1 MTAARPSPAA
11 SVRTRMRLPG
21 RPTGLPGR
29 PPARRSV
36 WRRVGRIRNLTIGGS
51 IVGGL
56 VLVALLAPW
65 IAPFDPV
72 ADADL
77 NNYLAPP
84 GGRFLLGA
92 DTFGRDVFSRVVY
105 GTRVSLGVG
114 IAVQVTALALGM
126 TLGLL
131 SGFYGRWA
139 DNVIMRVAEVIFAF
153 PGLLFAIAI
162 MAVIGPS
169 LYNVFLALGL
179 VSWTSLAR
187 VVRGQVLAI
196 KEQEYVEA
204 ARAVGAGSA
213 RILLRHVLPNTLAPA
228 IILVTLGIG
237 GAILAEAS
245 LSFLGLGAQPPTPS
259 WGSMLSTGRD
269 YLLQAPW
276 LSLYPGLAIFLTVM
290 GFNLLGDGLRD
301 LLDPRMQV

>member
-1 MTAARPSPAA
+1 MSRPSAA
-11 SVRTRMRLPG
+11 LRPPRRTRWR
-21 RPTGLPGR
+21 R
-29 PPARRSV
+29 ARRL
-36 WRRVGRIRNLTIGGS
+36 RNLTLGGS
-51 IVGGL
+51 IVAL
-56 VLVALLAPW
+56 LLAVALLAPW

-72 ADADL
+72 GDADL
-77 NNYLAPP
+77 NNYLHPP
-84 GGRFLLGA
+84 GGSFLLGT
-92 DTFGRDVFSRVVY
+92 DLFGRDVYSRIIY
-105 GTRVSLGVG
+105 GTRISLGVG
-114 IAVQVTALALGM
+114 VAVQAAAVTIGM

-131 SGFYGRWA
+131 AGFYGRWA
-139 DNVIMRVAEVIFAF
+139 DNLIMRTTEVIFAF
-153 PGLLFAIAI
+153 PGLLFAIAV
-162 MAVIGPS
+162 MAVIGPN

-187 VVRGQVLAI
+187 VVRGQVLTV
-196 KEQEYVEA
+196 KGQEYVEA
-204 ARAVGAGSA
+204 ARALGASNA
-213 RILLRHVLPNTLAPA
+213 RIVVRHILPHTLAPA

-276 LSLYPGLAIFLTVM
+276 LSVYPGLAIFLTVM

-301 LLDPRMQV
+301 LLDPRLQP

>member
-1 MTAARPSPAA
+1 
-11 SVRTRMRLPG
+11 
-21 RPTGLPGR
+21 
-29 PPARRSV
+29 
-36 WRRVGRIRNLTIGGS
+36 
-51 IVGGL
+51 
-56 VLVALLAPW
+56 
-65 IAPFDPV
+65 APFDPV
-72 ADADL
+72 RDSDL
-77 NNYLAPP
+77 NNYLQPP
-84 GGRFLLGA
+84 GGSFLLGA
-92 DTFGRDVFSRVVY
+92 DLLGRDVYSRIVY
-105 GTRVSLGVG
+105 GTRISLGVG
-114 IAVQVTALALGM
+114 AAVQASALTLGM

-131 SGFYGRWA
+131 SGFYGGWI
-139 DNVIMRVAEVIFAF
+139 DNMIMRVAEVIFAF

-179 VSWTSLAR
+179 VGWTSLAR

-196 KEQEYVEA
+196 KQQEYVDA
-204 ARAVGAGSA
+204 AKVLGASNA
-213 RILLRHVLPNTLAPA
+213 RIIMRHVLPNTVAPA

-276 LSLYPGLAIFLTVM
+276 LSIFPGLAIFVTVM

-301 LLDPRMQV
+301 LLDPRMQP

>member
-1 MTAARPSPAA
+1 MK
-11 SVRTRMRLPG
+11 TRA
-21 RPTGLPGR
+21 TGL
-29 PPARRSV
+29 ARRSRSR
-36 WRRVGRIRNLTIGGS
+36 WRRALKLRNLTLGGGIIAALIG
-51 IVGGL
+51 
-56 VLVALLAPW
+56 VAIFAPW
-65 IAPFDPV
+65 IAPFDPIR
-72 ADADL
+72 DANL
-77 NNYLAPP
+77 NNYLHPP
-84 GGRFLLGA
+84 GRPYLIGA
-92 DTFGRDVFSRVVY
+92 DLFGRDVFSRIVY
-105 GTRVSLGVG
+105 GARVSLGVG
-114 IAVQVTALALGM
+114 VAVQASAL
-126 TLGLL
+126 TLGLTL
-131 SGFYGRWA
+131 GLVSGFYGGWV
-139 DNVIMRVAEVIFAF
+139 DVTIMRAAEVVFAF

-187 VVRGQVLAI
+187 LIRGQVLAI

-204 ARAVGAGSA
+204 ARALGASNA
-213 RILLRHVLPNTLAPA
+213 RILLRHVLPNTIAPA
-228 IILVTLGIG
+228 IVLVTLGIG

-276 LSLYPGLAIFLTVM
+276 LSIYPGLAIFLTVM

-301 LLDPRMQV
+301 LLDPRMQT

>member
-1 MTAARPSPAA
+1 MVTVFA
-11 SVRTRMRLPG
+11 S
-21 RPTGLPGR
+21 
-29 PPARRSV
+29 
-36 WRRVGRIRNLTIGGS
+36 
-51 IVGGL
+51 
-56 VLVALLAPW
+56 W

-72 ADADL
+72 RDADL
-77 NNYLAPP
+77 DNYLRPP
-84 GGRFLLGA
+84 GGLFVLGT
-92 DTFGRDVFSRVVY
+92 DTFGRDVFSRIIH

-114 IAVQVTALALGM
+114 VVVQASALTVGM
-126 TLGLL
+126 ALGLL
-131 SGFYGRWA
+131 SGFYGGWT
-139 DNVIMRVAEVIFAF
+139 DNIIMRMAEVIFAF

-187 VVRGQVLAI
+187 VIRGAVLSI
-196 KEQEYVEA
+196 KQQEYIEA
-204 ARAVGAGSA
+204 ARVLGASNS
-213 RILLRHVLPNTLAPA
+213 RILFRHVLPNTVAPA

-276 LSLYPGLAIFLTVM
+276 LSIYPGLAIFITVM

-301 LLDPRMQV
+301 LLDPRMQP

>member
-1 MTAARPSPAA
+1 MSATRPALA
-11 SVRTRMRLPG
+11 GAVRG
-21 RPTGLPGR
+21 
-29 PPARRSV
+29 PARRSL
-36 WRRVGRIRNLTIGGS
+36 WRRARRIRNLTIGGS
-51 IVGGL
+51 IVGFL
-56 VLVALLAPW
+56 VLVALFAPW
-65 IAPFDPV
+65 IAPYDPV
-72 ADADL
+72 TDADL

-84 GGRFLLGA
+84 GGPFLLGA
-92 DTFGRDVFSRVVY
+92 DTFGRDVFSRIVY

-114 IAVQVTALALGM
+114 LAVQASALAVGM
-126 TLGLL
+126 ALGLL
-131 SGFYGRWA
+131 SGFYGRWT

-169 LYNVFLALGL
+169 LYNVFIALGL

-187 VVRGQVLAI
+187 VVRGQVLTI
-196 KEQEYVEA
+196 KQQEYVEA
-204 ARAVGAGSA
+204 ARAIGAGNS
-213 RILLRHVLPNTLAPA
+213 RIVARHVLPNTVAPA

-301 LLDPRMQV
+301 LLDPRMQI

>member
-1 MTAARPSPAA
+1 MRAPS
-11 SVRTRMRLPG
+11 RLPL
-21 RPTGLPGR
+21 RIPQ
-29 PPARRSV
+29 RRSR
-36 WRRVGRIRNLTIGGS
+36 WRRARRIRNLLIGGS
-51 IVGGL
+51 IVG
-56 VLVALLAPW
+56 LLIVITIFASW

-72 ADADL
+72 RDADL
-77 NNYLAPP
+77 DNYLRPP
-84 GGRFLLGA
+84 GDLFVLGT
-92 DTFGRDVFSRVVY
+92 DTFGRDVFSRIVH
-105 GTRVSLGVG
+105 GARVSLGVG
-114 IAVQVTALALGM
+114 IVVQISALTVGM

-131 SGFYGRWA
+131 SGFYGGWT
-139 DNVIMRVAEVIFAF
+139 DNIIMRTAEIIFAF

-169 LYNVFLALGL
+169 LFNVFLALGL

-187 VVRGQVLAI
+187 VIRGAVLSI
-196 KEQEYVEA
+196 KQQEYIEA
-204 ARAVGAGSA
+204 ARVLGASNA
-213 RILLRHVLPNTLAPA
+213 RVLFRHVLPNTVAPA

-276 LSLYPGLAIFLTVM
+276 LSIYPGLAIFLTVM

-301 LLDPRMQV
+301 LLDPRMQP

>member
-1 MTAARPSPAA
+1 MSDGIRP
-11 SVRTRMRLPG
+11 
-21 RPTGLPGR
+21 
-29 PPARRSV
+29 RRSV
-36 WRRVGRIRNLTIGGS
+36 WRRARRLRNLTIGGV
-51 IVGGL
+51 IVG
-56 VLVALLAPW
+56 VLIAVAIFAPW

-72 ADADL
+72 RDADL
-77 NNYLAPP
+77 NNYLQPP
-84 GGRFLLGA
+84 GEPFRLGA
-92 DTFGRDVFSRVVY
+92 DLFGRDVYSRIVY
-105 GTRVSLGVG
+105 GTRISLGIG
-114 IAVQVTALALGM
+114 AAVQASALTLGM

-131 SGFYGRWA
+131 SGFYGGWI
-139 DNVIMRVAEVIFAF
+139 DNTIMRVAEVIFAF

-179 VSWTSLAR
+179 VGWTSLAR

-196 KEQEYVEA
+196 KQQEYVDA
-204 ARAVGAGSA
+204 AKVLGASNA
-213 RILLRHVLPNTLAPA
+213 RIIVRHVLPNTVAPA

-276 LSLYPGLAIFLTVM
+276 LSIFPGLAIFVTVM

-301 LLDPRMQV
+301 LLDPRMQP

>member
-1 MTAARPSPAA
+1 M
-11 SVRTRMRLPG
+11 V
-21 RPTGLPGR
+21 
-29 PPARRSV
+29 
-36 WRRVGRIRNLTIGGS
+36 TIF
-51 IVGGL
+51 
-56 VLVALLAPW
+56 APW

-72 ADADL
+72 KDADL
-77 NNYLAPP
+77 NNYLRPP
-84 GGRFLLGA
+84 GDPFVLGT
-92 DTFGRDVFSRVVY
+92 DTFGRDVFSRIIH
-105 GTRVSLGVG
+105 GARVSLGVG
-114 IAVQVTALALGM
+114 VVVQASALTAGMALG
-126 TLGLL
+126 LV
-131 SGFYGRWA
+131 SGFYGGWT
-139 DNVIMRVAEVIFAF
+139 DNIIMRAAEVIFAF
-153 PGLLFAIAI
+153 PGLLFAITI

-187 VVRGQVLAI
+187 VVRGSVLSI
-196 KEQEYVEA
+196 KQQEYIEA
-204 ARAVGAGSA
+204 ARVLGASNA
-213 RILLRHVLPNTLAPA
+213 RILFRHILPNTVAPA

-276 LSLYPGLAIFLTVM
+276 LSIYPGLAIFLTVM

-301 LLDPRMQV
+301 LLDPRMQP

>member
-1 MTAARPSPAA
+1 MKA
-11 SVRTRMRLPG
+11 
-21 RPTGLPGR
+21 PT
-29 PPARRSV
+29 PARIAPLRRSR
-36 WRRVGRIRNLTIGGS
+36 WRRARRLRNLTIGGS
-51 IVGGL
+51 IIA
-56 VLVALLAPW
+56 VLVAVAILAPW

-72 ADADL
+72 KDADL
-77 NNYLAPP
+77 NNYLQPP
-84 GGRFLLGA
+84 GDRYPLGA
-92 DTFGRDVFSRVVY
+92 DLFGRDVLSRIIY
-105 GTRVSLGVG
+105 GARVSLGVG
-114 IAVQVTALALGM
+114 IAVQASALTLGM

-131 SGFYGRWA
+131 SGFYGGWI
-139 DNVIMRVAEVIFAF
+139 DNVIMRLAEVIFAF
-153 PGLLFAIAI
+153 PGLLFAITI

-187 VVRGQVLAI
+187 LVRGQVLTI
-196 KEQEYVEA
+196 RQHEYVEA
-204 ARAVGAGSA
+204 ARAVGASNA
-213 RILLRHVLPNTLAPA
+213 RIIVRHILPNTTASA

-276 LSLYPGLAIFLTVM
+276 LSIYPGLAIFLTVM

-301 LLDPRMQV
+301 LLDPRMQT